1 MSIHRRQ
8 LRLWVVFLLF
18 IVGTW
23 STRED
28 LPVAAGGTRAP
39 VEEQDRNMIIS
50 DKKVV
55 DLIPRHEVFPLRK
68 SGPVETPP
76 ASIDD
81 LMRGDSFL
89 TKRDYE
95 NALLC
100 YENAASKNP
109 ELTEAYFQIG
119 FCDANLG
126 RYQEAIE
133 AFKRAVQIKPDY
145 AEAYLNLGS
154 VYGRVGRYQEALD
167 AFAQAVSIDPDLAE
181 AYGAMGWAYHKL
193 GRVQEEVG
201 AYEQAVRIR
210 PDYAEAHLYLGAAY
224 LHMGD
229 RASAVAE
236 YRILKNLNTALAK
249 KLFALIAEEKR

>member
-1 MSIHRRQ
+1 M
-8 LRLWVVFLLF
+8 
-18 IVGTW
+18 
-23 STRED
+23 
-28 LPVAAGGTRAP
+28 AAGGTRAP
-39 VEEQDRNMIIS
+39 VGGQDLNMIIS
-50 DKKVV
+50 DKKAV
-55 DLIPRHEVFPLRK
+55 DLIPRDQVFPLRK
-68 SGPVETPP
+68 SGPGETPP
-76 ASIDD
+76 ASDD

-100 YENAASKNP
+100 YENAARKSP
-109 ELTEAYFQIG
+109 ELAEAYFQIG

-154 VYGRVGRYQEALD
+154 VYGRVGRYHESLD

-193 GRVQEEVG
+193 GRVQEEVE
-201 AYEQAVRIR
+201 AYRQAAFIR

-224 LHMGD
+224 LHTGD
-229 RASAVAE
+229 RASAGAE

-249 KLFALIAEEKR
+249 KLFALIDEEKR